1 MAAGEDKAGQG
12 EARPEAGAAVPVPVP
27 ATAPATRP
35 RRRRRTRI
43 GLWLLLSL
51 ALIAAAGGF
60 GVMALTGRPILL
72 PGWAVARIE
81 ARINLAMSAPPG
93 GAADPAPA
101 PAMRLGAVELLVD
114 DGFVPRVRLRG
125 VELQAGGVPVA
136 LLPELR
142 ASFRPEALL
151 RGRLEPRSLRISG
164 AQMML
169 RRTPDGALDL
179 TFMQGAAG
187 ARRIESLPEGL
198 EALEA
203 VFALP
208 ALAGIA
214 RIEADALG
222 IILDDQRAG
231 QRWIV
236 SNGRLNLTQDA
247 AKLAIGLSFE
257 VAGEGAEPARAE
269 LSLESSKTGPEASFG
284 ATVTRVRATDLAAQA
299 PALAWLTVL
308 DAPISGSFRSGVGAD
323 GRVGA
328 MDGTLE
334 IGAGALRPVE
344 GIRPVPFEGA
354 KLYIGYDPAEAVI
367 EFRDMTVESAALRV
381 RGSARAW
388 LQGMETGF
396 PTGLVAQVA
405 LSDLRAD
412 PLGLFETPIA
422 FQSGAMDLKLTL
434 DPFRLSV
441 GQFVLVDEGGRR
453 IAAEGDAGADS
464 DGWDMAL
471 DVTLDAVAH
480 DRLISLWPV
489 ALVPRTREW
498 IAENVTTGELFDV
511 RAAVRLQPGDEP
523 RMSLA
528 YAFRGAE
535 VRVLKTLPPVQ
546 DGSGYATIEGDRH
559 TLVVDR
565 GHVIAPNGEQVDM
578 AGSVMTVP
586 DIRQKPAPVEIVLRT
601 DSTISAALSLLDEP
615 PFRIM
620 QKAGRGI
627 DIAEGRAKAEARL
640 KLTLAPKVRP
650 EDVDYDVVAQL
661 TGLRSDKV
669 VPGREVLSDGM
680 ELRANREGMTI
691 SGPGTLSG
699 VPFRMAWRQEFGP
712 DQQGRS
718 NLTGTVEISPRA
730 LKAFNIGLPEGSVRG
745 EGIGHIQIDLAPDTP
760 PAFRLRSDLN
770 RVALSIPEIGW
781 SKPAAQ
787 TGSLDVSGRLGSPPS
802 VDALRIEAPG
812 LTAEG
817 SVALQAGGALEAVR
831 LPQVR
836 VGGWF
841 DGGVELRGRGA
852 GRAPAVVV
860 TGGSAD
866 LRRAD
871 FGGTGGGAGG
881 GDAPPIQIALDRLT
895 VSETLSLRRLRG
907 DFSTQ
912 GGFSGRFT
920 GLVNGEAEVSGT
932 VAPTRGSGRTGVR
945 LQSQD
950 AGSVFRATG
959 IFSRARGGVMDLVLT
974 PRGTGKGSY
983 DGALSVRDLRVQ
995 DAPVL
1000 AELLSAVS
1008 VIGLL
1013 EQLGGEGL
1021 LFNTVDGRFTLS
1033 PDRVE
1038 ITEAAAMGASLGV
1051 SMAGAYGLK
1060 SGRMEL
1066 RGVVSPVYL
1075 VNAVGQ
1081 IVSRRGEGLFGFNYT
1096 LSGTASAP
1104 EVTVNP
1110 LSILTPGF
1118 FREIFRRD
1126 PPRVRQ

>member
-1 MAAGEDKAGQG
+1 MTAGEDELRDG
-12 EARPEAGAAVPVPVP
+12 EAGRQTAVLPP
-27 ATAPATRP
+27 A
-35 RRRRRTRI
+35 RRRRGRL

-51 ALIAAAGGF
+51 ALIMAASGF

-72 PGWAVARIE
+72 PSWAVERIE
-81 ARINLAMSAPPG
+81 ARINLAMSS
-93 GAADPAPA
+93 PAGSPA
-101 PAMRLGAVELLVD
+101 GTMKLGAVELLVD
-114 DGFVPRVRLRG
+114 ARFVPRVRLRG
-125 VELQAGGVPVA
+125 VEIRSGGAPVA

-142 ASFRPEALL
+142 ASFWPKPLL

-164 AQMML
+164 AQVML

-179 TFMQGAAG
+179 AFMQGAAAG
-187 ARRIESLPEGL
+187 ARHIGSLPEGL
-198 EALEA
+198 EALEE

-208 ALAGIA
+208 VLAGIA
-214 RIEADALG
+214 RIEADDLG
-222 IILDDQRAG
+222 IVLDDQRAG

-236 SNGRLNLTQDA
+236 SNGRLSLTQDIA
-247 AKLAIGLSFE
+247 DLAIGLSFE
-257 VAGEGAEPARAE
+257 VAGEGEEPASAQ
-269 LSLESSKTGPEASFG
+269 LSLTSSKTGPEASFG
-284 ATVTRVRATDLAAQA
+284 ATVTRVPAADLAAQA
-299 PALAWLTVL
+299 PALAWLAVL
-308 DAPISGSFRSGVGAD
+308 DAPISGAFRSGVDAQ
-323 GRVGA
+323 GRVGQ

-334 IGAGALRPVE
+334 IGTGALRPVE
-344 GIRPVPFEGA
+344 GVRPVAFEGA
-354 KLYIGYDPAEAVI
+354 KLYFSYDPAAAMI
-367 EFRDMTVESAALRV
+367 DFREVTVESAALRA
-381 RGSARAW
+381 RGTARAW

-405 LSDLRAD
+405 LSDLLAD

-434 DPFRLSV
+434 DPFQLSI

-453 IAAEGDAGADS
+453 IAADGTASADAE
-464 DGWDMAL
+464 GWDMAL

-480 DRLISLWPV
+480 DRLLALWPV
-489 ALVPRTREW
+489 TLVPGTRRW

-511 RAAVRLQPGDEP
+511 RAAVRLKPGTEP
-523 RMSLA
+523 RMSLD

-546 DGSGYATIEGDRH
+546 DGSGYATIADNAH

-565 GHVIAPNGEQVDM
+565 GHVVAPNGEPVDM

-586 DIRQKPAPVEIVLRT
+586 DIEQKPAPVEIVLRT
-601 DSTISAALSLLDEP
+601 ASTISAALSLLDEP

-620 QKAGRGI
+620 QRAGRGI
-627 DIAEGRAKAEARL
+627 DIAEGRAEAEAKL
-640 KLTLAPKVRP
+640 KLTLAPRVRP
-650 EDVDYDVVAQL
+650 EDVEYDVTARL
-661 TGLRSDKV
+661 TEVRSDKV
-669 VPGREVLSDGM
+669 VAGREVRSEGLD
-680 ELRANREGMTI
+680 LRANRQGMTL
-691 SGPGTLSG
+691 SGPGTISG
-699 VPFRMAWRQEFGP
+699 VPFRMAWRQEFGQE
-712 DQQGRS
+712 QQGRS
-718 NLTGTVEISPRA
+718 RLDGTVELSPRF
-730 LKAFNIGLPEGSVRG
+730 LKAFGIGLPEGMVRG
-745 EGIGHIQIDLAPDTP
+745 EGIGDITIDLAKDSP

-770 RVALSIPEIGW
+770 RVALAIPEIGW
-781 SKPAAQ
+781 SKGAAQ

-802 VDALRIEAPG
+802 VDALKIEAAG
-812 LTAEG
+812 LSANG
-817 SVALQAGGALEAVR
+817 SVALQAGGGLEAVR
-831 LPQVR
+831 LPQVQ

-841 DGGVELRGRGA
+841 NGGVELRGRGQ

-860 TGGSAD
+860 TGGTAD
-866 LRRAD
+866 LRRAE
-871 FGGTGGGAGG
+871 FGSGSGGGG
-881 GDAPPIQIALDRLT
+881 GDSPPIQIALDRLT
-895 VSETLSLRRLRG
+895 VSETLSLQRLRG
-907 DFSTQ
+907 EFSSQ

-920 GLVNGEAEVSGT
+920 GLVNGAAEVSGT

-950 AGSVFRATG
+950 AGAVFRATG

-983 DGALSVRDLRVQ
+983 DGALAVRDLRVQ

-1013 EQLGGEGL
+1013 EQMGGEGL

-1038 ITEAAAMGASLGV
+1038 IVESAAMGASLGV
-1051 SMAGAYGLK
+1051 SMSGVYGLK

-1066 RGVVSPVYL
+1066 RGVVSPLYM
-1075 VNAVGQ
+1075 VNALGQ

-1096 LSGTASAP
+1096 ISGTAKAP
-1104 EVTVNP
+1104 AVSVNP
-1110 LSILTPGF
+1110 LSILTPGI
-1118 FREIFRRD
+1118 FREIFRSD
-1126 PPRVRQ
+1126 PPRVTQ

>member
-1 MAAGEDKAGQG
+1 MTAGEDELRAK
-12 EARPEAGAAVPVPVP
+12 EAGWQTAAPPS
-27 ATAPATRP
+27 APPPKLP
-35 RRRRRTRI
+35 RRRRGRI

-51 ALIAAAGGF
+51 ALIVAASGF

-72 PGWAVARIE
+72 PGWAVERIE
-81 ARINLAMSAPPG
+81 ARINLAVSGPEG
-93 GAADPAPA
+93 SPAGTLK
-101 PAMRLGAVELLVD
+101 LGAVELLVD

-125 VELQAGGVPVA
+125 VEIRSGGAPVA

-142 ASFRPEALL
+142 ASFWPKPLL

-164 AQMML
+164 AQVML

-179 TFMQGAAG
+179 AFMQGAAAG
-187 ARRIESLPEGL
+187 SRRITSLPEGL

-214 RIEADALG
+214 RIEAESLG
-222 IILDDQRAG
+222 IIFDDQRAG

-236 SNGRLNLTQDA
+236 SNGRLSLTQDIA
-247 AKLAIGLSFE
+247 ELSIGLSFE
-257 VAGEGAEPARAE
+257 VGGEGAEPASAQ
-269 LSLESSKTGPEASFG
+269 LSLTSSKTGPEASFG
-284 ATVTRVRATDLAAQA
+284 ATVNRVRAGDLAAQA
-299 PALAWLTVL
+299 PALAWLAVL
-308 DAPISGSFRSGVGAD
+308 DAPISGAFRSGVDAQ
-323 GRVGA
+323 GRVGQ

-334 IGAGALRPVE
+334 IGTGALRPVE
-344 GIRPVPFEGA
+344 GVRPVVFEGA
-354 KLYIGYDPAEAVI
+354 KLYFGYDPDEAVI
-367 EFRDMTVESAALRV
+367 EFREVTVESAALRA

-434 DPFRLSV
+434 EPFRLSV
-441 GQFVLVDEGGRR
+441 GQFVLVDEIGRR
-453 IAAEGDAGADS
+453 IAAEGTASADAE
-464 DGWDMAL
+464 GWDLAL
-471 DVTLDAVAH
+471 DVVLDAVAH
-480 DRLISLWPV
+480 DRLIALWPL

-498 IAENVTTGELFDV
+498 IAENVTTGELFDL
-511 RAAVRLQPGDEP
+511 RAAVRLQPGTEP

-528 YAFRGAE
+528 YEFRGAE

-546 DGSGYATIEGDRH
+546 DGSGYATIEGNIH

-565 GHVIAPNGEQVDM
+565 GHVVAPNGEPVDM

-586 DIRQKPAPVEIVLRT
+586 DIEQKPAPVEIVLRT
-601 DSTISAALSLLDEP
+601 SSTIRAALSLLDEP

-620 QKAGRGI
+620 QRAGRGI
-627 DIAEGRAKAEARL
+627 DIAEGRARAEARL
-640 KLTLAPKVRP
+640 KLTLAPRVRP
-650 EDVDYDVVAQL
+650 EDVDYSVVAEL
-661 TGLRSDKV
+661 TEVRSDRV
-669 VPGREVLSDGM
+669 VPGREVLSNALD
-680 ELRANREGMTI
+680 LRADRQGMTL
-691 SGPGTLSG
+691 SGPGTISG

-712 DQQGRS
+712 AQQGRS
-718 NLTGTVEISPRA
+718 RLEGTVELSLRF
-730 LKAFNIGLPEGSVRG
+730 LKAFGIGLPEGMVRG
-745 EGIGHIQIDLAPDTP
+745 EGIGDITIDLAPDTP

-781 SKPAAQ
+781 SKAAAQ
-787 TGSLDVSGRLGSPPS
+787 TGSLDVSGRLGTPPA
-802 VDALRIEAPG
+802 VDALRVSAPG
-812 LTAEG
+812 LTASG
-817 SVALQAGGALEAVR
+817 SVALQAGGTLEAVR
-831 LPQVR
+831 LPQVQ

-860 TGGSAD
+860 TGGNAD
-866 LRRAD
+866 LRRAE
-871 FGGTGGGAGG
+871 FGSGGGGGGG
-881 GDAPPIQIALDRLT
+881 GDSPPIEVALDRLT
-895 VSETLSLRRLRG
+895 VSETLSLQRLRG
-907 DFSTQ
+907 EFSSQ

-920 GLVNGEAEVSGT
+920 GLVNGAAEVSGT

-950 AGSVFRATG
+950 AGAVFRATG

-974 PRGTGKGSY
+974 PRGSGKGSY
-983 DGALSVRDLRVQ
+983 DGSVAVRDLRVQ

-1013 EQLGGEGL
+1013 EQMGGEGL
-1021 LFNTVDGRFTLS
+1021 LFNTVDARFTLS

-1038 ITEAAAMGASLGV
+1038 IVESAAMGASLGV

-1066 RGVVSPVYL
+1066 RGVVSPIYM
-1075 VNAVGQ
+1075 VNALGQ

-1096 LSGTASAP
+1096 ISGTAKAP
-1104 EVTVNP
+1104 AVSVNP
-1110 LSILTPGF
+1110 LSILTPGI
-1118 FREIFRRD
+1118 FREIFRSD
-1126 PPRVRQ
+1126 PPRVTQ

>member
-1 MAAGEDKAGQG
+1 MTAGEDERRDG
-12 EARPEAGAAVPVPVP
+12 EAGRQTAALPPE
-27 ATAPATRP
+27 P
-35 RRRRRTRI
+35 RRRRRGRL

-51 ALIAAAGGF
+51 ALIVAASGF

-72 PGWAVARIE
+72 PAWAVERIE
-81 ARINLAMSAPPG
+81 ARINLAVSSPQG
-93 GAADPAPA
+93 SPAGTLK
-101 PAMRLGAVELLVD
+101 LGAVELLVD
-114 DGFVPRVRLRG
+114 ERFVPRVRLRG
-125 VELQAGGVPVA
+125 VEIRSGGAPVA

-142 ASFRPEALL
+142 ASFWPKPLL

-164 AQMML
+164 AQVSL

-179 TFMQGAAG
+179 AFMQGAAAG
-187 ARRIESLPEGL
+187 ARHIGSLPEGL
-198 EALEA
+198 EALEE

-208 ALAGIA
+208 VLAGIA
-214 RIEADALG
+214 RIEADGLG
-222 IILDDQRAG
+222 IVLDDQRAG
-231 QRWIV
+231 RRWIV
-236 SNGRLNLTQDA
+236 SNGRLSLTQDIA
-247 AKLAIGLSFE
+247 ELAIGLSFE
-257 VAGEGAEPARAE
+257 VAGEGGEPASAQ
-269 LSLESSKTGPEASFG
+269 LSLTSAKTGPEASFG
-284 ATVTRVRATDLAAQA
+284 ATVTRVPAADLAAQA
-299 PALAWLTVL
+299 PALAWLAVL
-308 DAPISGSFRSGVGAD
+308 DAPISGAFRSGVDAE
-323 GRVGA
+323 GRVGQ

-344 GIRPVPFEGA
+344 GIRPVAFEGA
-354 KLYIGYDPAEAVI
+354 KLYFGYDPDEAVI
-367 EFRDMTVESAALRV
+367 EFRDMTVESAALRM
-381 RGSARAW
+381 RGTARAW
-388 LQGMETGF
+388 LQGMESGF

-434 DPFRLSV
+434 DPFQLSI

-453 IAAEGDAGADS
+453 IAAEGTASADAA
-464 DGWDMAL
+464 GWEMAL
-471 DVTLDAVAH
+471 DVALDAVAH
-480 DRLISLWPV
+480 DRLIALWPV
-489 ALVPRTREW
+489 TLVPGTRRW

-511 RAAVRLQPGDEP
+511 RAAVRLKPGTEP
-523 RMSLA
+523 RMSLS

-546 DGSGYATIEGDRH
+546 DGSGYATIADNAH

-565 GHVIAPNGEQVDM
+565 GHVVAPNGEPVDM

-586 DIRQKPAPVEIVLRT
+586 DIEQKPAPVEIVLRT
-601 DSTISAALSLLDEP
+601 SSTISAALSLLDEP

-627 DIAEGRAKAEARL
+627 DIAEGRAEAEAKL
-640 KLTLAPKVRP
+640 KLTLAPRVRP
-650 EDVDYDVVAQL
+650 EDVAYDVTARL
-661 TGLRSDKV
+661 TGVRSDKV
-669 VPGREVLSDGM
+669 VPGREVLSEGLD
-680 ELRANREGMTI
+680 LRATPQGMTL
-691 SGPGTLSG
+691 SGPGTISG

-712 DQQGRS
+712 EHAGRS
-718 NLTGTVEISPRA
+718 KLEGTVELSPRF
-730 LKAFNIGLPEGSVRG
+730 LKTFGIALPEGMVRG
-745 EGIGHIQIDLAPDTP
+745 EGIGDITIDLAKDTP

-770 RVALSIPEIGW
+770 RVALAIPQIGW
-781 SKPAAQ
+781 AKGAAQ
-787 TGSLDVSGRLGSPPS
+787 TGSLDVSGRLGSPPA
-802 VDALRIEAPG
+802 VEALRIEAAG
-812 LTAEG
+812 LSASG

-831 LPQVR
+831 LPQVQ

-866 LRRAD
+866 LRRAE
-871 FGGTGGGAGG
+871 FGTGGGGGGG
-881 GDAPPIQIALDRLT
+881 GDSAPIQVALDRLT
-895 VSETLSLRRLRG
+895 VSETLSLQRLRG
-907 DFSTQ
+907 EFSSQ

-920 GLVNGEAEVSGT
+920 GLVNGAAEVSGT

-950 AGSVFRATG
+950 AGAVFRATG

-974 PRGTGKGSY
+974 PRGTGKGNY
-983 DGALSVRDLRVQ
+983 DGSLAVRDLRVQ

-1013 EQLGGEGL
+1013 EQMGGEGL

-1038 ITEAAAMGASLGV
+1038 ILESAAMGASLGV
-1051 SMAGAYGLK
+1051 SMSGAYGLK

-1066 RGVVSPVYL
+1066 RGVVSPLYM
-1075 VNAVGQ
+1075 VNALGQ

-1096 LSGTASAP
+1096 ISGTAKAP
-1104 EVTVNP
+1104 AVSVNP
-1110 LSILTPGF
+1110 LSILTPGI
-1118 FREIFRRD
+1118 FREIFRSD
-1126 PPRVRQ
+1126 PPRVTQ

>member
-1 MAAGEDKAGQG
+1 MTGEDELQQGGGTRPAGG
-12 EARPEAGAAVPVPVP
+12 AGLP
-27 ATAPATRP
+27 ASPAGP
-35 RRRRRTRI
+35 RRRRRGRI

-51 ALIAAAGGF
+51 ALIAAASGF

-72 PGWAVARIE
+72 PPWAVERIE
-81 ARINLAMSAPPG
+81 ARINLAISSPQG
-93 GAADPAPA
+93 APA
-101 PAMRLGAVELLVD
+101 GTLRLGAVELLVD
-114 DGFVPRVRLRG
+114 ERFVPRVRLRG
-125 VELQAGGVPVA
+125 VEIRSAGVPVA
-136 LLPELR
+136 LLPEVR
-142 ASFRPEALL
+142 ASFWPQPLL

-164 AQMML
+164 AQVSL

-179 TFMQGAAG
+179 AFMQGAAAG
-187 ARRIESLPEGL
+187 ARHIGSLPEGL

-208 ALAGIA
+208 VLAGIA
-214 RIEADALG
+214 RIEADDLG
-222 IILDDQRAG
+222 IVLDDQRAR

-236 SNGRLNLTQDA
+236 SNGRLSLTQDIA
-247 AKLAIGLSFE
+247 ELAISLSFE
-257 VAGEGAEPARAE
+257 VAGEGEGAEPASAQ
-269 LSLESSKTGPEASFG
+269 LSLTSSKSGPEASFG
-284 ATVTRVRATDLAAQA
+284 ATVNRVPAADLAAQA
-299 PALAWLTVL
+299 PALAWLAVL
-308 DAPISGSFRSGVGAD
+308 DAPISGAFRSGVDAE
-323 GRVGA
+323 GRVA
-328 MDGTLE
+328 ALDGTLE

-344 GIRPVPFEGA
+344 GIRPVAFEGA
-354 KLYIGYDPAEAVI
+354 KLYFGYDPAQAVI
-367 EFRDMTVESAALRV
+367 EFRDITVESAALRV
-381 RGSARAW
+381 RGTARAW

-422 FQSGAMDLKLTL
+422 FQGGAMDMKLSL
-434 DPFRLSV
+434 EPFQLTV
-441 GQFVLVDEGGRR
+441 GQFVLVDEIGRR
-453 IAAEGDAGADS
+453 IAANGTASAS
-464 DGWDMAL
+464 PKGWEMAL
-471 DVTLDAVAH
+471 DVELDAVAH
-480 DRLISLWPV
+480 DRLIALWPV
-489 ALVPRTREW
+489 TLVPGTRRW
-498 IAENVTTGELFDV
+498 IAGNVTTGELFDV
-511 RAAVRLQPGDEP
+511 RAAVRLQPGVEP

-546 DGSGYATIEGDRH
+546 DGSGYATIEGRAH

-565 GHVIAPNGEQVDM
+565 GHVVAPNGEPVDM

-586 DIRQKPAPVEIVLRT
+586 DIEQKPAPVEIVLRT
-601 DSTISAALSLLDEP
+601 KSTISAALSLLDEP

-627 DIAEGRAKAEARL
+627 DIAEGRAEAEARL
-640 KLTLAPKVRP
+640 KLTLAERVRP
-650 EDVDYDVVAQL
+650 EDVDYDVTARL
-661 TGLRSDKV
+661 TGVRSDKV
-669 VPGREVLSDGM
+669 VPGREVLSDGLD
-680 ELRANREGMTI
+680 LRANRQGMTL
-691 SGPGTLSG
+691 SGPGTISG

-712 DQQGRS
+712 AQQGRS
-718 NLTGTVEISPRA
+718 RLEGTVELSPRF
-730 LKAFNIGLPEGSVRG
+730 LKAFGIGLPPGMVQG
-745 EGIGHIQIDLAPDTP
+745 EGIGDIAIDLAKDTP

-781 SKPAAQ
+781 SKGAAQ

-812 LTAEG
+812 LSASG

-831 LPQVR
+831 LPQVQ

-841 DGGVELRGRGA
+841 EGGVELRGRGA
-852 GRAPAVVV
+852 GRTPAVVV

-866 LRRAD
+866 LRRAE
-871 FGGTGGGAGG
+871 FGSASGGGG
-881 GDAPPIQIALDRLT
+881 GDSAPIQVALDRLT
-895 VSETLSLRRLRG
+895 VSETLSLQGLRG
-907 DFSTQ
+907 EFSSR

-920 GLVNGEAEVSGT
+920 GLVNGAAEVSGT

-950 AGSVFRATG
+950 AGAVFRATG

-974 PRGTGKGSY
+974 PRGSGKGNY
-983 DGALSVRDLRVQ
+983 DGQLAVRDLRVQ

-1038 ITEAAAMGASLGV
+1038 IVEAAAMGASLGV
-1051 SMAGAYGLK
+1051 SMSGAYGLK

-1066 RGVVSPVYL
+1066 RGVVSPIYM
-1075 VNAVGQ
+1075 VNALGQ

-1096 LSGTASAP
+1096 ISGTAKAP
-1104 EVTVNP
+1104 AVSVNP
-1110 LSILTPGF
+1110 LSILTPGI
-1118 FREIFRRD
+1118 FREIFRSD
-1126 PPRVRQ
+1126 PPRVTQ

>member
-1 MAAGEDKAGQG
+1 MTAGEDELRDG
-12 EARPEAGAAVPVPVP
+12 GASRQTAAPSVPPP
-27 ATAPATRP
+27 KLP
-35 RRRRRTRI
+35 RRRRGRI

-51 ALIAAAGGF
+51 ALIVAASGF

-72 PGWAVARIE
+72 PPWAVERIE
-81 ARINLAMSAPPG
+81 ARINLAVSS
-93 GAADPAPA
+93 PAGSPA
-101 PAMRLGAVELLVD
+101 GTLKLGAVELLVD
-114 DGFVPRVRLRG
+114 ERFVPRVRLRG
-125 VELQAGGVPVA
+125 VEIRSGGAPVA

-142 ASFRPEALL
+142 ASFWTKPLL

-164 AQMML
+164 AQVML
-169 RRTPDGALDL
+169 RRMPDGALDL
-179 TFMQGAAG
+179 AFMQGAAAG
-187 ARRIESLPEGL
+187 ARHIGSLPEGL
-198 EALEA
+198 EALEE

-208 ALAGIA
+208 VLAGIA
-214 RIEADALG
+214 RIEADDLG
-222 IILDDQRAG
+222 IVLDDQRAG

-236 SNGRLNLTQDA
+236 SNGRLSLTQDIGE
-247 AKLAIGLSFE
+247 LAIGLSFE
-257 VAGEGAEPARAE
+257 VAGEGEEPASAQ
-269 LSLESSKTGPEASFG
+269 LSLTSSKTGPEASFG
-284 ATVTRVRATDLAAQA
+284 ATVTHVPAADLAAQA

-308 DAPISGSFRSGVGAD
+308 DAPISGAFRSGVDAQ
-323 GRVGA
+323 GRVGQ

-344 GIRPVPFEGA
+344 GVRPVAFEGA
-354 KLYIGYDPAEAVI
+354 KMYFSYDPDAAMI
-367 EFRDMTVESAALRV
+367 AFREVTVESAALRA
-381 RGSARAW
+381 RGTARAW
-388 LQGMETGF
+388 LQGMESGF

-434 DPFRLSV
+434 EPFQLSI
-441 GQFVLVDEGGRR
+441 GQFVLVDEIGRR
-453 IAAEGDAGADS
+453 IAAEGTASADAA
-464 DGWDMAL
+464 GWDMAL
-471 DVTLDAVAH
+471 DVALDAVAH
-480 DRLISLWPV
+480 DRLIALWPV
-489 ALVPRTREW
+489 TLVPGTRRW

-511 RAAVRLQPGDEP
+511 RAAVRLKPGTEP
-523 RMSLA
+523 RMSLD

-546 DGSGYATIEGDRH
+546 DGSGYATIANNAH

-565 GHVIAPNGEQVDM
+565 GHVVAPNGEPVDM

-586 DIRQKPAPVEIVLRT
+586 DIEQKPAPVEIVLRT
-601 DSTISAALSLLDEP
+601 SSTISAVLSLLDEP
-615 PFRIM
+615 PFRLM

-627 DIAEGRAKAEARL
+627 DIAEGRAEAVAKL
-640 KLTLAPKVRP
+640 KLTLAERVRP
-650 EDVDYDVVAQL
+650 EDVDYDVTARL
-661 TGLRSDKV
+661 TEVRSDKV
-669 VPGREVLSDGM
+669 VPGREALSEGLD
-680 ELRANREGMTI
+680 LRADRQGMTL
-691 SGPGTLSG
+691 SGPGTISG
-699 VPFRMAWRQEFGP
+699 VPFRMAWRQDFGP
-712 DQQGRS
+712 QHAGRS
-718 NLTGTVEISPRA
+718 RLEGTVELSPRF
-730 LKAFNIGLPEGSVRG
+730 LKAFGIGLPEGMVRG
-745 EGIGHIQIDLAPDTP
+745 EGIADITIDLAKDTP
-760 PAFRLRSDLN
+760 PTFRLRSDLN

-781 SKPAAQ
+781 SKGAAQ
-787 TGSLDVSGRLGSPPS
+787 TGSLDVSGRLGSPPA
-802 VDALRIEAPG
+802 VEALKIEAAG
-812 LTAEG
+812 LSASG

-831 LPQVR
+831 LPQVQ

-866 LRRAD
+866 LRRAE
-871 FGGTGGGAGG
+871 FGTGGGGGGG
-881 GDAPPIQIALDRLT
+881 GDSPPIQVALDRLT
-895 VSETLSLRRLRG
+895 VSETLSLQRLRG
-907 DFSTQ
+907 EFSSQ

-920 GLVNGEAEVSGT
+920 GLVNGAAEVSGT

-950 AGSVFRATG
+950 AGAVFRATG

-983 DGALSVRDLRVQ
+983 DGALAVRDLRVQ

-1013 EQLGGEGL
+1013 EQMGGEGL

-1038 ITEAAAMGASLGV
+1038 IVESAAMGASLGV
-1051 SMAGAYGLK
+1051 SMSGAYGLK

-1066 RGVVSPVYL
+1066 RGVVSPLYM
-1075 VNAVGQ
+1075 VNALGQ

-1096 LSGTASAP
+1096 ISGTAKAP
-1104 EVTVNP
+1104 AVSVNP
-1110 LSILTPGF
+1110 LSILTPGI
-1118 FREIFRRD
+1118 FREIFRSD
-1126 PPRVRQ
+1126 PPRVTQ

>member
-1 MAAGEDKAGQG
+1 MAAGEDRAGQG
-12 EARPEAGAAVPVPVP
+12 EARVEPGVPVPVP
-27 ATAPATRP
+27 VPESVPRPARA
-35 RRRRRTRI
+35 RRRRRI
-43 GLWLLLSL
+43 GLWLLLGL
-51 ALIAAAGGF
+51 ALIAAAGGL
-60 GVMALTGRPILL
+60 GVVALNGRPILL

-81 ARINLAMSAPPG
+81 ARINLAVGAGPG
-93 GAADPAPA
+93 GPAARSV
-101 PAMRLGAVELLVD
+101 RLGAVELRVD
-114 DGFVPRVRLRG
+114 EGFVPRVRLRG
-125 VELQAGGVPVA
+125 VELQSNGVPVA

-142 ASFRPEALL
+142 ARFRAGPLL

-164 AQMML
+164 AQLML

-179 TFMQGAAG
+179 SFMQGAA
-187 ARRIESLPEGL
+187 ASRRIGSLPEGL
-198 EALEA
+198 DALEA

-208 ALAGIA
+208 ALAGIT

-236 SNGRLNLTQDA
+236 SDGRLELTQDA
-247 AKLAIGLSFE
+247 ERLSIGLSFD
-257 VAGEGAEPARAE
+257 VAGAAGEPASAR
-269 LSLESSKTGPEASFG
+269 LSLDSSRTGPEASFG
-284 ATVTRVRATDLAAQA
+284 ATVKGVRAADLAAQS
-299 PALAWLTVL
+299 PALAWLAVL
-308 DAPISGSFRSGVGAD
+308 DAPISGAFRSGVGAD

-354 KLYIGYDPAEAVI
+354 KLYLGYDPAEAVI
-367 EFRDMTVESAALRV
+367 EFRDLTVESAALRV
-381 RGSARAW
+381 RGTARAW

-412 PLGLFETPIA
+412 PLGLFETPVA

-434 DPFRLSV
+434 DPFRLSI
-441 GQFVLVDEGGRR
+441 GQFVLVDEQGRR
-453 IAAEGDAGADS
+453 IAAEGNAGAS
-464 DGWDMAL
+464 PEGWDMAL

-480 DRLISLWPV
+480 DRLIALWPV
-489 ALVPRTREW
+489 ALVPRTRDW
-498 IAENVTTGELFDV
+498 IAGNVTTGELFDV
-511 RAAVRLQPGDEP
+511 RSAVRLQPGQEP
-523 RMSLA
+523 RMALA

-546 DGSGYATIEGDRH
+546 DARGYATIEGDRH
-559 TLVVDR
+559 TLVVER
-565 GHVIAPNGEQVDM
+565 GHVVAPNGEEVDM

-586 DIRQKPAPVEIVLRT
+586 DIRQRPAPLEVELHT
-601 DSTISAALSLLDEP
+601 ESTISAALSLLDEP
-615 PFRIM
+615 PFLIM
-620 QKAGRGI
+620 HKAGRGI
-627 DIAEGRAKAEARL
+627 DIAEGRARAQARL
-640 KLTLAPKVRP
+640 KLALVPKLKP
-650 EDVDYDVVAQL
+650 EDVDYEVVARL
-661 TGLRSDKV
+661 TELRSDKV
-669 VPGREVLSDGM
+669 VPGREVLSEGLD
-680 ELRANREGMTI
+680 LRANRAALTI

-699 VPFRMAWRQEFGP
+699 VPFRMAWRQELGP
-712 DQQGRS
+712 GQQGRS
-718 NLTGTVEISPRA
+718 KLTGTVELSARF
-730 LKAFNIGLPEGSVRG
+730 LDAFNIGLPKGALRG
-745 EGIGHIQIDLAPDTP
+745 EGIGDIEIDLAPDQP

-787 TGSLDVSGRLGSPPS
+787 TGSLTVSGRLGSPPI

-817 SVALQAGGALEAVR
+817 AVALQADGTLDAVR
-831 LPQVR
+831 LSRVR

-841 DGGVELRGRGA
+841 DGAVDLRGRGA

-866 LRRAD
+866 LRRAE
-871 FGGTGGGAGG
+871 FGGGGG
-881 GDAPPIQIALDRLT
+881 GDSPPIQVALDRLT
-895 VSETLSLRRLRG
+895 VSDTIALHRLRG
-907 DFSTQ
+907 DFSAE

-920 GLVNGEAEVSGT
+920 GLINGEAEVSGT
-932 VAPTRGSGRTGVR
+932 VAPTRGSNRTGVR

-950 AGSVFRATG
+950 AGAVFRAAG
-959 IFSRARGGVMDLVLT
+959 IFARARGGAMDLVLT
-974 PRGTGKGSY
+974 PRGAAPGSY

-1033 PDRVE
+1033 PDRVQILE
-1038 ITEAAAMGASLGV
+1038 SAAMGASLGV
-1051 SMAGAYGLK
+1051 SMTGVYGLK

-1075 VNAVGQ
+1075 LNAVGQ

-1096 LSGTASAP
+1096 ISGTASAP
-1104 EVTVNP
+1104 TVNVNP
-1110 LSILTPGF
+1110 LSILTPGI